1 MTATTTSAS
10 PVVSVDAEVIAV
22 HDLSPHYRRIVFGGP
37 GLENFGPDRDP
48 LDLRIKLLIPSP
60 GRPAPMLEVGDDGWY
75 QRWLA
80 ADPDTRGQ
88 MRTYTVR
95 SVDDALDDAGVPQRT
110 VTIDFVLHGTRPDG
124 ATGAAGDP
132 DAPGAPHDAA
142 GPAAQWAAAARPGD
156 RLCLLGPHRAAGG
169 RSGIEFDPGPAERIL
184 LVADET
190 AVPAVAS
197 ILASGPTQTGDVYLE
212 VPTTADILDL
222 PSVPGITVT
231 WLARDGAEHGD
242 LLIGAVRS
250 ALGLTCAHRD
260 CGVDCVLLGYA
271 ADHMTVVPAPHAD
284 AAEAVIEAPDSLLWE
299 TPQYSSGGEPLED
312 EPVPATPATAVVDDP
327 LYAWIAGESGMVKHL
342 RRCLVRERGMER
354 HRVAFMGYW
363 RQGAAQ
369 H

>member
-10 PVVSVDAEVIAV
+10 PVVAVDAEVVAV
-22 HDLSPHYRRIVFGGP
+22 HRLSPHYRRIVFGGA
-37 GLENFGPDRDP
+37 GLAGFGPDRDP

-60 GRPAPMLEVGDDGWY
+60 GRPAPTLEVGDDGWY

-80 ADPDTRGQ
+80 ADPDTRGL

-95 SVDDALDDAGVPQRT
+95 SIDDTVDDAGNLRRT
-110 VTIDFVLHGTRPDG
+110 ITVDFVLHGAGDDG
-124 ATGAAGDP
+124 AEDDRAEVDGAGTAAHGP
-132 DAPGAPHDAA
+132 A
-142 GPAAQWAAAARPGD
+142 GPAAQWAAAAQPGD
-156 RLCLLGPHRAAGG
+156 RLSLLGPNRAVGG
-169 RSGIEFDPGPAERIL
+169 RSGIEFDPGPAGRIL

-197 ILASGPTQTGDVYLE
+197 ILASHPMQGGDVYLE
-212 VPTTADILDL
+212 VPTADDILDL
-222 PSVPGITVT
+222 PPVPGITVT

-260 CGVDCVLLGYA
+260 CGSDCVLLGYA
-271 ADHMTVVPAPHAD
+271 ADHMTVLPAPHAD
-284 AAEAVIEAPDSLLWE
+284 ADAIDAPDSLLWE

-312 EPVPATPATAVVDDP
+312 EPVRATPSTAVVDDP